1 MKMRYLLCVVF
12 LSGCTM
18 IKVNV
23 SKKPPHNQLIGT
35 VWKLKTDAYVI
46 QYLDEWIPSYYIVPC
61 VNEELSY
68 LPDPV
73 DLEFNE
79 KNVGIHNNSVK
90 IVGAFKKNSRFR
102 IVKVLKETNLEMG
115 SYYRPVMIFLG
126 EDNKWAKNKK
136 FDAEILYQDY
146 EKKGILNPKYAEKVS
161 PDKN

>member
-35 VWKLKTDAYVI
+35 VWKLKTDAYVV
-46 QYLDEWIPSYYIVPC
+46 QYFDEWIPSYYIVPC
-61 VNEELSY
+61 VNEKLLY
-68 LPDPV
+68 LPDSV
-73 DLEFNE
+73 NLEFNE
-79 KNVGIHNNSVK
+79 RNVGVYDNSVK
-90 IVGAFKKNSRFR
+90 IVGAFKKSSRFK
-102 IVKVLKETNLEMG
+102 IVKVLKEINWEMG
-115 SYYRPVMIFLG
+115 PSYQPIMIFLG
-126 EDNKWAKNKK
+126 EDKWAKNKK
-136 FDAEILYQDY
+136 FDADILYQDY